1 MAFKSLRT
9 KLMVIVSLCM
19 ILAIGAL
26 LVIGVMA
33 SRKSGAYI
41 ARSSGTSATKA
52 AGEIILKNAKAV
64 SFEVESTLEA
74 ALDAARTTADLFAG
88 IKDPNIKLRMDRKR
102 LNGILKSILIKNP
115 TFLGV
120 GSVWEPNALDQL
132 DDIYRNSAGHDE
144 TGRFIPYWTRDADG
158 NVVQV
163 PAEDYENEEFHENG
177 VQKGAYYL
185 LPEEKKQECI
195 IDPYPYPI
203 KEKTVW
209 VTTLVAPI
217 MVSDTFYGITGIDM
231 RLDFL
236 QSLAKTANEGIYG
249 GKGTTTIISHGGII
263 AASSDRPELIGNH
276 VKTLITEGWE
286 EKLSILRKGEDQLNI
301 TDSSAEAMTPFLLGK
316 TDTPWAAL
324 VTVPKSA
331 VFSNVEEQISELK
344 RRNKESLTYQIL
356 AGVGVL
362 LLALLI
368 FWLMSGVIVR
378 PINQARD
385 RLKDIAEGE
394 GDLTARLDAAS
405 EDEIGQ
411 LAEWFNV
418 FIENH
423 QKMVADIVG
432 NIETLNAASSDLNE
446 LSVRLASGSEE
457 MSAQSENVAGATEQ
471 MSASINAMASAA
483 EEMSAN
489 AHSVSSTAE
498 ELSMNMNA
506 VASSIE
512 EMSMAIKDV
521 AQTAKG
527 GAEIAGKASEMSD
540 SATQTMN
547 LLGGAASEIGQVTTV
562 IKRIAEQTNLLA
574 LNATIE
580 AASAGDAGR
589 GFAVVANEIK
599 ELARQSAS
607 AAEDIGK
614 RIEGVQSN
622 TEEAVR
628 VISEVSA
635 TVANLNDASMDIT
648 KSVEQQTETAN
659 EISGNVQQANTGV
672 NNIASAIAEIAKG
685 TEEVAKNAGEAAKG
699 VNDVSMNIQ
708 GVSKAASDSNADAR
722 QVQASA
728 EKLAGVAGLLRDMV
742 GKFKIKNE

>member
-1 MAFKSLRT
+1 
-9 KLMVIVSLCM
+9 MVIVSLCM
-19 ILAIGAL
+19 VLAIGAL
-26 LVIGVMA
+26 LAIGVMA
-33 SRKSGAYI
+33 ARKNGAYI
-41 ARSSGTSATKA
+41 AQSSGESATKA

-64 SFEVESTLEA
+64 SFEIDAAMEV
-74 ALDAARTTADLFAG
+74 ALDAARTMADVFAG
-88 IKDPNIKLRMDRKR
+88 IKDPDVNLRMDRKR
-102 LNGILKSILIKNP
+102 INGILKSLLTKNS
-115 TFLGV
+115 TFLGTYTA
-120 GSVWEPNALDQL
+120 WEPDALDGL
-132 DDIYRNSAGHDE
+132 DDIYKGTAGHDA
-144 TGRFIPYWTRDADG
+144 TGRFIPYWNRNAEG
-158 NVVQV
+158 NVIQV
-163 PAEDYENEEFHENG
+163 PLEDYENEETHENG
-177 VQKGAYYL
+177 VRKGAYYL
-185 LPEEKKQECI
+185 RPRERKKECA
-195 IDPYPYPI
+195 IDPYPYPVQG
-203 KEKTVW
+203 KTVW
-209 VTTLVAPI
+209 LASLVAPI
-217 MVSDTFYGITGIDM
+217 MVGETFYGIAGVDM

-236 QSLAKTANEGIYG
+236 QSLAAAANKGIYDG
-249 GKGTTTIISHGGII
+249 VGDTTVISYNGII
-263 AASSDRPELIGNH
+263 AASSGKPELIGKHMKLLMPDGWEKKLALMRNG
-276 VKTLITEGWE
+276 KEQLDITEA
-286 EKLSILRKGEDQLNI
+286 
-301 TDSSAEAMTPFLLGK
+301 SAEAMTPFHLGK
-316 TDTPWAAL
+316 TDTPWS
-324 VTVPKSA
+324 VIITVPKIA
-331 VFSNVEEQISELK
+331 VFSHVEEQLQELE
-344 RRNKESLTYQIL
+344 RRNRESLVYQVI

-368 FWLMSGVIVR
+368 FWLMSGFIVR
-378 PINQARD
+378 PINQAKD

-394 GDLTARLDAAS
+394 GDLTARLDATS
-405 EDEIGQ
+405 EDEVGD
-411 LAEWFNV
+411 LARWFNV

-457 MSAQSENVAGATEQ
+457 MSAQSDNVAGATEQ

-489 AHSVSSTAE
+489 ANSVSSTAE

-512 EMSMAIKDV
+512 EMSMAIKEV

-527 GAEIAGKASEMSD
+527 GAEIAGKAAEMTD
-540 SATQTMN
+540 SATQTMS
-547 LLGGAASEIGQVTTV
+547 LLGAAAGEIGQVTTV

-580 AASAGDAGR
+580 AASAGDAGK

-599 ELARQSAS
+599 ELARQSAG

-635 TVANLNDASMDIT
+635 TVANLNDASTDIT

-685 TEEVAKNAGEAAKG
+685 TEDVAKNAGEAAKG

-708 GVSKAASDSNADAR
+708 GVSKAASDSNADAK

-742 GKFKIKNE
+742 GKFKIKDE

>member
-1 MAFKSLRT
+1 
-9 KLMVIVSLCM
+9 MVIVSLCM
-19 ILAIGAL
+19 VLAIGAL
-26 LVIGVMA
+26 LAIGAVA
-33 SRKSGAYI
+33 AKKSGAYI
-41 ARSSGTSATKA
+41 AQSSGESATKA

-64 SFEVESTLEA
+64 SFEIDAALEV
-74 ALDAARTTADLFAG
+74 ALDAARTMADLFAG
-88 IKDPNIKLRMDRKR
+88 IKDPDINLRMDRKR
-102 LNGILKSILIKNP
+102 INGILKSLLIKNP
-115 TFLGV
+115 TFLGTYTC
-120 GSVWEPNALDQL
+120 WETNALDQL
-132 DDIYRNSAGHDE
+132 DDIYKGTSGHDE
-144 TGRFIPYWTRDADG
+144 TGRFIPYWNRNADG
-158 NVVQV
+158 NVAQV
-163 PAEDYENEEFHENG
+163 PLEDYENEETHENG
-177 VQKGAYYL
+177 VRKGEYYL
-185 LPEEKKQECI
+185 LPREKKTECA

-203 KEKTVW
+203 QGKTVW
-209 VTTLVAPI
+209 ITSLVAPI
-217 MVSDTFYGITGIDM
+217 MVEETFYAIAGVDM

-236 QSLAKTANEGIYG
+236 QSLAKTANESIYEG
-249 GKGTTTIISHGGII
+249 VGSTAVISHGGII
-263 AASSDRPELIGNH
+263 AASSDKPELIGKH
-276 VKTLITEGWE
+276 VKVLIPEGWQ
-286 EKLSILRKGEDQLNI
+286 EKLDLLRKGQEQLNI
-301 TDSSAEAMTPFLLGK
+301 TDTSAEAMTPFHLGK
-316 TDTPWAAL
+316 TGTPWAVL

-331 VFSNVEEQISELK
+331 VFSHVEEQIRELE
-344 RRNKESLTYQIL
+344 RRNRESLTYQVM

-362 LLALLI
+362 VLALI
-368 FWLMSGVIVR
+368 VFWFIAGIIVR
-378 PINQARD
+378 PINSAKD

-394 GDLTARLDAAS
+394 GDLTARLTVTG
-405 EDEIGQ
+405 EDEIGD
-411 LAEWFNV
+411 LARWFNV

-423 QKMVADIVG
+423 QKMVADIAM
-432 NIETLNAASSDLNE
+432 NMETLNTASSDLKE

-457 MSAQSENVAGATEQ
+457 MSAQSDNVAGATEQ

-527 GAEIAGKASEMSD
+527 GAEIAGKAAEMTD
-540 SATQTMN
+540 SATETMN
-547 LLGGAASEIGQVTTV
+547 LLGNAAGEIGQVTTV

-580 AASAGDAGR
+580 AASAGDAGK

-599 ELARQSAS
+599 ELARQSAA

-614 RIEGVQSN
+614 RIDGVQTN

-635 TVANLNDASMDIT
+635 TVASLNEASTDIT

-708 GVSKAASDSNADAR
+708 GVSKAASDSNADAQ

-728 EKLAGVAGLLRDMV
+728 EKLTSVAGLLRDMV
-742 GKFKIKNE
+742 GKFKIEDE

>member
-19 ILAIGAL
+19 VLAIGAL

-33 SRKSGAYI
+33 ARKSGAYI
-41 ARSSGTSATKA
+41 ARSSGENAKTA
-52 AGEIILKNAKAV
+52 AGEIILNNARAV
-64 SFEVESTLEA
+64 SFEIDTALEV
-74 ALDAARTTADLFAG
+74 ALVSARNMADLFAG
-88 IKDPNIKLRMDRKR
+88 IKDPDINLRMDRKR
-102 LNGILKSILIKNP
+102 INGTLKSLLIKNP
-115 TFLGV
+115 SFLGTYTA
-120 GSVWEPNALDQL
+120 WEPNALDGL
-132 DDIYRNSAGHDE
+132 DDIYKNSAGHDA
-144 TGRFIPYWTRDADG
+144 TGRFVPYWNRNEEG

-163 PAEDYENEEFHENG
+163 PLEDYENEETHENG
-177 VQKGAYYL
+177 VRKGAYYL
-185 LPEEKKQECI
+185 RPRERKKECV

-203 KEKTVW
+203 QGETVW
-209 VTTLVAPI
+209 LTSLVAPI
-217 MVSDTFYGITGIDM
+217 LVDETFYGIAGVDM

-236 QSLAKTANEGIYG
+236 QSLAKTANAGIYNG
-249 GKGTTTIISHGGII
+249 LGSTAVISQNGII
-263 AASSDRPELIGNH
+263 AASSDKPELIGKH
-276 VKTLITEGWE
+276 VKLLIPEGWE
-286 EKLSILRKGEDQLNI
+286 DKLALMQKGKEQLDI
-301 TDSSAEAMTPFLLGK
+301 TETSAEAMAPFQLGK
-316 TDTPWAAL
+316 TGTPWSVV
-324 VTVPKSA
+324 VTVPRSA
-331 VFSNVEEQISELK
+331 VFSHVEEQIAELK
-344 RRNKESLTYQIL
+344 RYNRENLTYQIL

-368 FWLMSGVIVR
+368 LWLMSGVIVR

-405 EDEIGQ
+405 EDEIGD
-411 LAEWFNV
+411 LARWFNV

-432 NIETLNAASSDLNE
+432 NMETLNAASSDLKE

-457 MSAQSENVAGATEQ
+457 MSTQSDNVAGATEQ

-527 GAEIAGKASEMSD
+527 GAEIAGKAAEMTD
-540 SATQTMN
+540 SATQTMS
-547 LLGGAASEIGQVTTV
+547 LLGAAAGEIGQVTTV

-580 AASAGDAGR
+580 AASAGDAGK

-599 ELARQSAS
+599 ELARQSAG

-742 GKFKIKNE
+742 GKFKIKDE